1 MESME
6 ERQEVQKYHNQPVGL
21 CLAIT
26 YKECNKY
33 HKRPV
38 GLCVAITY
46 KDVQKYHKRPV
57 GLCLAITYK
66 EEQTCW
72 FMSSYYLQRS
82 AKIS

>member
-1 MESME
+1 MSSYYLQ
-6 ERQEVQKYHNQPVGL
+6 RVQ
-21 CLAIT
+21 
-26 YKECNKY
+26 KY

-66 EEQTCW
+66 EGQTCW

-82 AKIS
+82 ANIS